1 MITISTEYYRNL
13 YRIQQDHNL
22 PSLAVLLPSTENIYE
37 LDLNSR
43 KIEAPEFL
51 GTDTEHAAEV
61 IYFKCDRFF
70 DYMDLASCA
79 IIIQYRVDTG
89 ELDPKTRKRIYK
101 YGIYA
106 VPFVDVATCSLEN
119 KMLIPW
125 CVDGNVTA
133 QAGEVTFSIRFYR
146 IDENAERVQY
156 SLTSLPATSKVLDT
170 IDALRDGAD
179 QPGEVAEQFVFEP
192 SALEQVL
199 FRLSE
204 LEKHNDLEWI
214 VLN

>member
-1 MITISTEYYRNL
+1 MVTISTEYYRNL
-13 YRIQQDHNL
+13 FRIQQDHNL

-61 IYFKCDRFF
+61 IYFKCDRFY

-79 IIIQYRVDTG
+79 IIIQYRTQ
-89 ELDPKTRKRIYK
+89 KFNQQTRKTEYN

-133 QAGEVTFSIRFYR
+133 QAGEVTFSIRFYK
-146 IDENAERVQY
+146 IDENAERLQY
-156 SLTSLPATSKVLDT
+156 SLTTLEAKSKVLDT
-170 IDALRDGAD
+170 LDALHDGAD
-179 QPGEVAEQFVFEP
+179 HPESEVSEQFVFQP
-192 SALEQVL
+192 SEIEQVW
-199 FRLSE
+199 FRLAE
-204 LEKHNDLEWI
+204 LERHNDLEWI

>member
-22 PSLAVLLPSTENIYE
+22 PSLAILLPSTENIYE

-133 QAGEVTFSIRFYR
+133 QAGEVTFSIRFYK
-146 IDENAERVQY
+146 IDIDGEYVTYNL
-156 SLTSLPATSKVLDT
+156 STLPVKTKVLEGLNV
-170 IDALRDGAD
+170 IEGNPEPFELAPSQYEYLVSLVESIPRD
-179 QPGEVAEQFVFEP
+179 
-192 SALEQVL
+192 
-199 FRLSE
+199 
-204 LEKHNDLEWI
+204 NDLEWI
-214 VLN
+214 VL

>member
-1 MITISTEYYRNL
+1 MITVATEYWRNL

-51 GTDTEHAAEV
+51 SNYTDNAAEV
-61 IYFKCDRFF
+61 LYFKCDRFF
-70 DYMDLASCA
+70 DYMDLASCNV
-79 IIIQYRVDTG
+79 IVQYKNAKG
-89 ELDPKTRKRIYK
+89 ENR
-101 YGIYA
+101 IYA

-133 QAGEVTFSIRFYR
+133 QAGEVTFSIRFYK
-146 IDENAERVQY
+146 IDANGQYVTY
-156 SLTSLPATSKVLDT
+156 SLSTLPAKSKVLDT
-170 IDALRDGAD
+170 L
-179 QPGEVAEQFVFEP
+179 PPAE
-192 SALEQVL
+192 
-199 FRLSE
+199 
-204 LEKHNDLEWI
+204 
-214 VLN
+214 

>member
-13 YRIQQDHNL
+13 FRIQQDHNL

-79 IIIQYRVDTG
+79 IIIQYRTQ
-89 ELDPKTRKRIYK
+89 KFNTQTRKTEYK

-133 QAGEVTFSIRFYR
+133 QAGEVTFSIRFYK
-146 IDENAERVQY
+146 IDENAERLQY
-156 SLTSLPATSKVLDT
+156 SLTTLEAKSQVLDT
-170 IDALRDGAD
+170 MDALRDGAD
-179 QPGEVAEQFVFEP
+179 HPESDVSEQFVFQP
-192 SALEQVL
+192 SEIEQVW
-199 FRLSE
+199 FRLAE

>member
-1 MITISTEYYRNL
+1 MITVATEYWRNL

-51 GTDTEHAAEV
+51 SNYTDNAAEV
-61 IYFKCDRFF
+61 LYFKCDRFF
-70 DYMDLASCA
+70 DYMDLASCNV
-79 IIIQYRVDTG
+79 IVQYKNAKG
-89 ELDPKTRKRIYK
+89 ENR
-101 YGIYA
+101 IYA

-133 QAGEVTFSIRFYR
+133 QAGEVKFSIRFYK
-146 IDENAERVQY
+146 IDVDGNYVTY
-156 SLTSLPATSKVLDT
+156 MLTTLPAKSEVYDT
-170 IDALRDGAD
+170 QDVISEDAEKFVVNPSQYEYLVDRINQLAD
-179 QPGEVAEQFVFEP
+179 HV
-192 SALEQVL
+192 
-199 FRLSE
+199 
-204 LEKHNDLEWI
+204 DLEWI
-214 VLN
+214 VLV

>member
-1 MITISTEYYRNL
+1 MITVATEYWRNL

-51 GTDTEHAAEV
+51 SNYTDNAAEV
-61 IYFKCDRFF
+61 LYFKCDRFF
-70 DYMDLASCA
+70 DYMDLASCNV
-79 IIIQYRVDTG
+79 IVQYKNAKG
-89 ELDPKTRKRIYK
+89 ENR
-101 YGIYA
+101 IYA

-133 QAGEVTFSIRFYR
+133 QAGEVTFSIRFYK
-146 IDENAERVQY
+146 IDANGQYVTY
-156 SLTSLPATSKVLDT
+156 SLSTLPAKSKVLDT
-170 IDALRDGAD
+170 LPPAEQADPEHFTISPTEIERLDARINDVLRDHLD
-179 QPGEVAEQFVFEP
+179 VTW
-192 SALEQVL
+192 VL
-199 FRLSE
+199 
-204 LEKHNDLEWI
+204 
-214 VLN
+214 LN

>member
-13 YRIQQDHNL
+13 FRIQQDHNL

-79 IIIQYRVDTG
+79 IIIQYRTQ
-89 ELDPKTRKRIYK
+89 KFNTQTRKTEYN

-133 QAGEVTFSIRFYR
+133 QAGEVTFSIRFYK
-146 IDENAERVQY
+146 IDENAERLQY
-156 SLTSLPATSKVLDT
+156 SLTTLEAKSQVLDT
-170 IDALRDGAD
+170 MDALRDGAD
-179 QPGEVAEQFVFEP
+179 HPESDVSEQFVFQP
-192 SALEQVL
+192 SEIEQVW
-199 FRLSE
+199 FRLAE

>member
-13 YRIQQDHNL
+13 YKIQQDMNL
-22 PSLAVLLPSTENIYE
+22 PSLAILLPSTENIYE
-37 LDLNSR
+37 VDLNTR

-51 GTDTEHAAEV
+51 SNYTDHAAEV
-61 IYFKCDRFF
+61 IYFKCNRYF

-79 IIIQYRVDTG
+79 IVIQYKNAAG
-89 ELDPKTRKRIYK
+89 ENRIYP
-101 YGIYA
+101 

-133 QAGEVTFSIRFYR
+133 QAGEVTFSIRFYK
-146 IDENAERVQY
+146 IDVNGAALQY
-156 SLTSLPATSKVLDT
+156 SLVTLPAKSQILEAMNVVED
-170 IDALRDGAD
+170 DAE
-179 QPGEVAEQFVFEP
+179 PFVFTP
-192 SALEQVL
+192 SQYEELVARIQAYEQ
-199 FRLSE
+199 
-204 LEKHNDLEWI
+204 KNDLTWI